1 MTQQEALFEY
11 CLRLGDSS
19 LILSHR
25 LSEWSGHGPVL
36 EEDLAMT
43 NIALDLVGQART
55 LLTYAG
61 QIEGK
66 GRSEDDLAYFR
77 NDQQFRNALLVEQ
90 PNGDFAVTIARQFY
104 YNAFAY
110 LLYTELQK
118 STDATLAGVA
128 AKSIKETT
136 YHLRHCSEW
145 VIRLGDGTEESHN
158 RMQDGLNRLW
168 MFTEDLFATTEGDQ
182 LLIKAGIAADTA
194 PLKAKWEA
202 MLREVIE
209 RATLTMPAS
218 PYMMKGSRTGK
229 HSEHLSYLL
238 AEMQSLSRS
247 FPGVTW

>member
-11 CLRLGDSS
+11 CLRLGDTS

-25 LSEWSGHGPVL
+25 LSEWTGHGPIL

-61 QIEGK
+61 QVEGK
-66 GRSEDDLAYFR
+66 GRTEDDLAYFR
-77 NDQQFRNALLVEQ
+77 NDLQFRNALLVEQ

-118 STDATLAGVA
+118 STDVTIAGVA
-128 AKSIKETT
+128 AKSIKETS

-158 RMQDGLNRLW
+158 RMQEAINLLW
-168 MFTEDLFATTEGDQ
+168 MFTGDLFEKTAGDE
-182 LLIKAGIAADTA
+182 LLISAGIATDTA
-194 PLKAKWEA
+194 TLKTKWDA
-202 MLREVIE
+202 MISEVME
-209 RATLTMPAS
+209 RATLTVPATA
-218 PYMMKGSRTGK
+218 YMMKGSRNGI
-229 HSEHLSYLL
+229 HSEHLGYLL

-247 FPGVTW
+247 LPGVTW